1 MKFEGTEGRR
11 RCGFIWYETEGR
23 AFVNTN
29 ELLTSITYN
38 FLYIYATS
46 RSLRAN
52 PLSQSWFSADFI
64 YNIHR
69 HLPVTGL
76 HYCIINVI

>member
-1 MKFEGTEGRR
+1 VDSSGTRYK
-11 RCGFIWYETEGR
+11 WR
-23 AFVNTN
+23 AFVKTN
-29 ELLTSITYN
+29 GLLTAITYN

-52 PLSQSWFSADFI
+52 PLFKTWFSTDFI
-64 YNIHR
+64 SNIHR

-76 HYCIINVI
+76 HYCTSNLIYIFVNCK